1 MAARERSTYRSCD
14 LAKVRDYLT
23 VKEAAEFLG
32 VAPNTIRNWDR
43 EHKIRARR
51 HPISNY
57 RLFKLADLRRI
68 LRLIESSGEYPT
80 GWSSKSRTKP
90 K

>member
-1 MAARERSTYRSCD
+1 MKTTS
-14 LAKVRDYLT
+14 KFLT
-23 VKEAAEFLG
+23 VKAAAAYLG

-43 EHKIRARR
+43 DGKIAVHR

-57 RLFKLADLRRI
+57 RLFKVSDLDHILRRLERSRAVI
-68 LRLIESSGEYPT
+68 VAASPRR
-80 GWSSKSRTKP
+80 KRTKP